1 MVRIAGAV
9 VRNLVAVVFKLF
21 FDLRCVILSIK
32 IIDIFLPND
41 FVFDIL
47 LGSTIIS
54 RYPFLNITFY

>member
-32 IIDIFLPND
+32 IIDVFLPND
-41 FVFDIL
+41 FIFDIL